1 MKQVTAAILIND
13 GLILIAKRKAEDNL
27 GEKWEFPG
35 GTIEDGETPEDC
47 LKREMKEEFGM
58 GVSIGEYLG
67 ESIYHYDHGVIKLL
81 AYRTYWKSGN
91 IVAKVH
97 EDYKWVSNGELS
109 NYLFS
114 PADKPFVEKLR
125 NGEIEIWT

>member
-13 GLILIAKRKAEDNL
+13 GLIFIAKRKADDSS

-35 GTIEDGETPEDC
+35 GTIEDGESPEDC
-47 LKREMKEEFGM
+47 LKREMEEEFEM

-67 ESIYHYDHGVIKLL
+67 ESIYLYDHGWIRLL
-81 AYRTYWKSGN
+81 AYRAYWESGN

-97 EDYKWVSNGELS
+97 EDYQWVSKGELS
-109 NYLFS
+109 NYLFA
-114 PADKPFVEKLR
+114 PADIPFVEKLM
-125 NGEIEIWT
+125 NGKIET

>member
-58 GVSIGEYLG
+58 GVSIDEYLG
-67 ESIYHYDHGVIKLL
+67 ESIYHYDHGWIKLL
-81 AYRTYWKSGN
+81 AYRTSWESGN
-91 IVAKVH
+91 ISAKVH

-109 NYLFS
+109 DYLFM

-125 NGEIEIWT
+125 NGEIEI